1 MKTYKRRFEEERMKN
16 RILELKYKG
25 QIAELEEHENERGK
39 AVDLL
44 IEALKYEQDF
54 NVKHMQM
61 YLASEEARKDLA
73 KKLKEAEWKISG
85 LERKLAEKEEKS
97 E

>member
-1 MKTYKRRFEEERMKN
+1 MKTYKSRYEEERMKN
-16 RILELKYKG
+16 RVLTLKYEG
-25 QIAELEEHENERGK
+25 RIAELEERENERSK

-44 IEALKYEQDF
+44 IDALKYEQDF

-61 YLASEEARKDLA
+61 YLASEEARKSLA

-85 LERKLAEKEEKS
+85 LEKKLEEKEGAAE
-97 E
+97 

>member
-1 MKTYKRRFEEERMKN
+1 MKTYKTRFNEEKMKN
-16 RILELKYKG
+16 RVLTLKYEG
-25 QIAELEEHENERGK
+25 QMAEWEEREKERGR

-44 IEALKYEQDF
+44 VDALRYEQDF
-54 NVKHMQM
+54 NIKHMQM

-85 LERKLAEKEEKS
+85 LEKKLAEKEAENK
-97 E
+97 

>member
-1 MKTYKRRFEEERMKN
+1 MKTYKARYNEEKMRN
-16 RILELKYKG
+16 RVLELKYEG
-25 QIAELEEHENERGK
+25 RIAELEERENERSK

-44 IEALKYEQDF
+44 IDALKYEQDF
-54 NVKHMQM
+54 NIKHMQM

-85 LERKLAEKEEKS
+85 LERKLGGKEEKS